1 VHLFNKLLGKKKTSK
16 GIVALSFTSEG
27 IALAISE
34 YTVEQKTKLTHCDF
48 FHTNNKLS
56 DLKEL
61 TEKYHLIEYD
71 CHLVLSSE
79 DYRLI
84 SIDKPVVEDNE
95 LNEAILW
102 KISDLLEYPVDD
114 AVTDYY
120 ALPVSE
126 RANST
131 PMLEVIASPKQTI
144 QALVDLC
151 LHCNLQLQI
160 IDIQETTLRNLA
172 TLLPENEQGIAVLYL
187 QKNSGQVTIERQSS
201 IYLNRKLAIGF
212 DRLGFSDSFLSDE
225 QISMEQNGLAL
236 EIQRSFDYI
245 ESYYGIPPITGLAV
259 IPLPQDTQS
268 LLNILNNNHGIT
280 ARIMDL
286 SAIIDSDILLDDST
300 QSLCASVIGAT
311 LRNSLEVV

>member
-1 VHLFNKLLGKKKTSK
+1 VDFFNKLLGKKRTSK
-16 GIVALSFTSEG
+16 GIVALCFTSEG

-34 YTVEQKTKLTHCDF
+34 YTVDQKTKLTHCEF
-48 FHTNNKLS
+48 VHTNKKLS
-56 DLKEL
+56 VLKNI
-61 TEKYHLIEYD
+61 TEKYHLTEYD

-84 SIDKPVVEDNE
+84 SIEKPIVKDNE

-102 KISDLLEYPVDD
+102 KISDLLEFPVDD
-114 AVTDYY
+114 AITDYY
-120 ALPVSE
+120 ALPISE
-126 RANST
+126 RANSN
-131 PMLEVIASPKQTI
+131 PMLEVIASQTQTI

-172 TLLPENEQGIAVLYL
+172 TLLPENEQGIAVLHL
-187 QKNSGQVTIERQSS
+187 HKKSGQVTIERQSS

-212 DRLGFSDSFLSDE
+212 DRLGFADSFLSNE

-236 EIQRSFDYI
+236 EIQRSLDYV
-245 ESYYGIPPITGLAV
+245 ESYYGIPPILGLAV
-259 IPLPQDTQS
+259 IPLPQDTQD
-268 LLNILNNNHGIT
+268 LLNVLNNNHGIT

-286 SAIIDSDILLDDST
+286 SAIIDSDILLDDAT

-311 LRNSLEVV
+311 LRNSLETL

>member
-1 VHLFNKLLGKKKTSK
+1 VDLFNKLLGKKKTNK

-34 YTVEQKTKLTHCDF
+34 YKVDQKTKLTHCEF

-56 DLKEL
+56 DLKDI
-61 TEKYHLIEYD
+61 TAKYHLTEYD

-84 SIDKPVVEDNE
+84 SIEKPIVEDDE

-102 KISDLLEYPVDD
+102 KISDLLEFSVDD
-114 AVTDYY
+114 AITDYY
-120 ALPVSE
+120 ALPISE
-126 RANST
+126 RANSN
-131 PMLEVIASPKQTI
+131 PMLEIIASQKQTI

-160 IDIQETTLRNLA
+160 IDIQETALRNLS
-172 TLLPENEQGIAVLYL
+172 TLLPENHQGIAVLHL
-187 QKNSGQVTIERQSS
+187 QKKAGQITIERQGS

-212 DRLGFSDSFLSDE
+212 DRLGFSDSVLSDE
-225 QISMEQNGLAL
+225 QISMEQSGLAL
-236 EIQRSFDYI
+236 EIQRSLDYV
-245 ESYYGIPPITGLAV
+245 ESFYGLPPISCLAV
-259 IPLPQDTQS
+259 TPLPQDTQS

-300 QSLCASVIGAT
+300 QSLCAAVIGAT
-311 LRNSLEVV
+311 LRNSLEAA